1 MLLNV
6 QVSERKYQRN
16 YPLPF
21 WSCCV
26 NPKQNRAYYK
36 CAPISHVSTLTR
48 VLEITESELRHLV
61 GRANSLYVPGPKFK
75 KADGKYR
82 YTYKALPDL
91 CIVQKR
97 LMKRVLRNVAFP
109 EYLQGA
115 IYDPVNPRSYIRNA
129 GFHCDAQ
136 YVIKADISNFF
147 PSITADH
154 VATIWTNFF
163 RFSDDV
169 ARYLTALV
177 TKDGFVAQG
186 LSTSTY
192 IANLVFWDIEPN
204 VFSRLKS
211 RHLTYSR
218 YIDDVTVSTH
228 ESIRTRTKTY
238 AVSQI
243 IGMFSCKGFRAKR
256 SKLHILNSS
265 NRMTVHNLAVN
276 RGVSLTKQ
284 KRSQL
289 RSAVRQIE
297 LRYPDEMDTDQYYK
311 DWNTVASRVGHA
323 KQFHPAFANT
333 LRSRLEQVRPNR

>member
-1 MLLNV
+1 M
-6 QVSERKYQRN
+6 
-16 YPLPF
+16 
-21 WSCCV
+21 

-36 CAPISHVSTLTR
+36 HAPISHVSTLAR
-48 VLEITESELRHLV
+48 ALGVKESEFRHLV
-61 GRANSLYVPGPKFK
+61 GRADSLYIPGPKFK
-75 KADGKYR
+75 KADGTYR
-82 YTYKALPDL
+82 YTYKALSNL
-91 CIVQKR
+91 YSVQNR
-97 LMKRVLRNVAFP
+97 IMRQILRNVAFP

-115 IYDPVNPRSYIRNA
+115 IYDPVNPRSYIKDA
-129 GFHCDAQ
+129 GLHSGAR

-154 VATIWTNFF
+154 VTALWMDFF

-169 ARYLTALV
+169 SRCLTALV

-211 RHLTYSR
+211 RNLTYSR

-228 ESIRTRTKTY
+228 ESIGARTKTY
-238 AVSQI
+238 AISQI
-243 IGMFSCKGFRAKR
+243 IRMFSCKGFRAKR

-276 RGVSLTKQ
+276 RGISLTKQ

-289 RSAVRQIE
+289 RSAIRQIE
-297 LRYPDEMDTDQYYK
+297 LRYPDEMDTDQYNK
-311 DWNTVASRVGHA
+311 DWNKVAGRIGHV
-323 KQFHPAFANT
+323 KQFHPAFADT
-333 LRSRLEQVRPNR
+333 LRSRLEQVRPIR